1 MNKSLKRNL
10 QWLAYTIIMFMLI
23 SPFFD
28 NTTSLISKDLTK
40 HLSLSLVLGF
50 FAGQLNTIIEIIE
63 TNKK

>member
-28 NTTSLISKDLTK
+28 TTSLLSKDLTK

>member
-1 MNKSLKRNL
+1 MNKSIKRNL
-10 QWLAYTIIMFMLI
+10 QWLAYASIMFMLL

-28 NTTSLISKDLTK
+28 TTYLLSKDLTK

>member
-1 MNKSLKRNL
+1 MNKSLKRNF

-28 NTTSLISKDLTK
+28 TTSLLSKDLTK